1 MNDVLLQSLPCNVHL
16 FNLRTLSHD
25 KFYTVPDSSALIILN
40 KQSNGDEICNK
51 DTFSCDTFNDKESR
65 DSNKFNTID
74 FEISSPIRIKKFVR
88 TTLTGNDVIEQP
100 PLSHQVN
107 EEYRNS
113 KVEDIIE
120 GNGRSSSGTNM
131 TSHKILTTL
140 SDIDLET
147 MALETFKIHFQLI

>member
-1 MNDVLLQSLPCNVHL
+1 M
-16 FNLRTLSHD
+16 
-25 KFYTVPDSSALIILN
+25 
-40 KQSNGDEICNK
+40 
-51 DTFSCDTFNDKESR
+51 
-65 DSNKFNTID
+65 
-74 FEISSPIRIKKFVR
+74 
-88 TTLTGNDVIEQP
+88 
-100 PLSHQVN
+100 N

-147 MALETFKIHFQLI
+147 MALETFKIHF

>member
-1 MNDVLLQSLPCNVHL
+1 M
-16 FNLRTLSHD
+16 
-25 KFYTVPDSSALIILN
+25 
-40 KQSNGDEICNK
+40 
-51 DTFSCDTFNDKESR
+51 
-65 DSNKFNTID
+65 
-74 FEISSPIRIKKFVR
+74 SSPIRIKKFVR

-113 KVEDIIE
+113 KSDDIIE

-131 TSHKILTTL
+131 TSHKFLTTL

-147 MALETFKIHFQLI
+147 MALETFKIHF